1 MASMPPVRLRS
12 LAVALAVSAA
22 LLVSA
27 PAAEAKRKSKD
38 TYYFEV
44 SKVTLAE
51 GVPPEIANAVR
62 AQLAV
67 AIEKHARI
75 VAAIEGAPDPTTDPK
90 KYKAYLKKK
99 KLRAFKVNVEV
110 TAYEHKVVPMP
121 APRKGQRLEVS
132 IQLHTFG
139 ETIPDR
145 VMAFSGGGSAG
156 VMLEIGKTLRARETE
171 VANHDTIEMALDKA
185 IAESITKLS
194 APPPKK
200 ALRPKK

>member
-1 MASMPPVRLRS
+1 MASMLPVRPLVTV
-12 LAVALAVSAA
+12 LAVAAA
-22 LLVSA
+22 LLTSA
-27 PAAEAKRKSKD
+27 PAAEAKGKAKH

-51 GVPPEIANAVR
+51 GVPPQLAEAVR
-62 AQLAV
+62 AQLV
-67 AIEKHARI
+67 EAIEKHDKI
-75 VAAIEGAPDPTTDPK
+75 VAAIEGAPDPAADPK

-110 TAYEHKVVPMP
+110 MSYVHKIVPMP
-121 APRKGQRLEVS
+121 APRTGQRLEVS
-132 IQLHTFG
+132 IELHTFG

-145 VMAFSGGGSAG
+145 VMAFTGGGSAA
-156 VMLEIGKTLRARETE
+156 VMIEIGKKLRPRDSE

-185 IAESITKLS
+185 IAESINKLA

-200 ALRPKK
+200 

>member
-1 MASMPPVRLRS
+1 MLPLRPRS
-12 LAVALAVSAA
+12 LAVGLAVSAI
-22 LLVSA
+22 LLASA
-27 PAAEAKRKSKD
+27 PAADAKRKSKE

-44 SKVTLAE
+44 SSVTLAE
-51 GVPPEIANAVR
+51 GVPPEIARAVR

-67 AIEKHARI
+67 AIEKHDKI
-75 VAAIEGAPDPTTDPK
+75 VAEIVGAPDPATDPK

-110 TAYEHKVVPMP
+110 TAYEHKIVKMP
-121 APRKGQRLEVS
+121 APRTGQRLEVS

-156 VMLEIGKTLRARETE
+156 VMIEIGKKLRPRETE
-171 VANHDTIEMALDKA
+171 VANHDTIEMALEKA
-185 IAESITKLS
+185 IAESIIKLA

-200 ALRPKK
+200 